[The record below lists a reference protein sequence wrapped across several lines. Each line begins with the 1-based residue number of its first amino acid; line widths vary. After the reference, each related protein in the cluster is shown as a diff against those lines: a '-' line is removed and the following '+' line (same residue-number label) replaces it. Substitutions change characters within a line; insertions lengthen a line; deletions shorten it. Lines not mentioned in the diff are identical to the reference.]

1 MTHKWLSMEY
11 VGGKGAPRMGG
22 WIRGG
27 GVVGGVGWRSK
38 VM

>member
-11 VGGKGAPRMGG
+11 VGGEGGATNG
-22 WIRGG
+22 WMDSGG
-27 GVVGGVGWRSK
+27 GGCWGVGWRSK